1 MKNCPLLLTFL
12 LGALLSFAQNP
23 ILPEQSLSKAE
34 IEAHLRF
41 LAGDELKGRR
51 TGEPGNDI
59 AAAYIAA
66 QLAAYGYQPLPGAEG
81 YYQPV
86 ALEKIQPPLS
96 ASMQIGKTALEPTK
110 NFLLLGGGAVDVETQ
125 AVFAGQGWVDQAAGH
140 DDYKGLDVKGKIVFV
155 LPGTPEGS
163 DPGIIFR
170 AMKTKPRLAQ
180 ERGAVALIELYR
192 MSFPWGMFTQYFG
205 QESLQL
211 ADKGESYNIAYGWLK
226 EPDKTLIESIQNN
239 KKTKVSL
246 KSSGL
251 RRAVIQSRNVGGVLT
266 GADPQLKEEYL
277 LITAHFD
284 HVGTGSKGPQAT
296 SDTIYNGARDNGMGT
311 VALLAAAKTLSM
323 QRPARSVIVLAV
335 NAEEVGLLGS
345 QYYAENPLIPLDK
358 TVFNLNTDGAGYN
371 DTTVVAIVGH
381 GRTGAD
387 AAIGDAA
394 KTFGLG
400 VFPNPAPEQNLF
412 DRSDNVSFARKGM
425 PAVCFSPGATGFDEE
440 IGKYYHQTADNPET
454 INFDYLQRFC
464 QAFALSARH
473 IANTRESLF
482 WKTGDKYEKAGK
494 ALYNR

>member
-1 MKNCPLLLTFL
+1 MKKYPLLFTFL
-12 LGALLSFAQNP
+12 LGTLISYSQNQTQ
-23 ILPEQSLSKAE
+23 PEQTLSKAE
-34 IEAHLRF
+34 MEAHLRF
-41 LAGDELKGRR
+41 LASDDLKGRR

-86 ALEKIQPPLS
+86 PLEKIQPPVSSSL
-96 ASMQIGKTALEPTK
+96 QIGKTALEPGK
-110 NFLLLGGGAVDVETQ
+110 NFLILGGGAVDIETQ
-125 AVFAGQGWVDQAAGH
+125 AVFAGQGWVDEATGH

-170 AMKTKPRLAQ
+170 AMKTKPRLA
-180 ERGAVALIELYR
+180 EARGAVALIELYR
-192 MSFPWGMFTQYFG
+192 MSFPWGMFSRYFG
-205 QESLQL
+205 QESLQVTGKE
-211 ADKGESYNIAYGWLK
+211 APSQIAYGWLK

-239 KKTKVSL
+239 IKTKVKIS
-246 KSSGL
+246 SSGL
-251 RRAVIQSRNVGGVLT
+251 RRKAVHVRNVAGVLP
-266 GADPQLKEEYL
+266 GADPQLKEEYIL
-277 LITAHFD
+277 LTAHFD
-284 HVGTGSKGPQAT
+284 HVGTGAGPEETA
-296 SDTIYNGARDNGMGT
+296 DTIYNGARDNGMGT
-311 VALLAAAKTLSM
+311 VALLAAAKSLAL
-323 QRPARSVIVLAV
+323 QPPARSVIVLAV

-394 KTFGLG
+394 QTFGLG

-464 QAFALSARH
+464 QTFALTARH
-473 IANTRESLF
+473 LANTRDSLF
-482 WKTGDKYEKAGK
+482 WKAGDKYEKAGRE
-494 ALYNR
+494 LYNR